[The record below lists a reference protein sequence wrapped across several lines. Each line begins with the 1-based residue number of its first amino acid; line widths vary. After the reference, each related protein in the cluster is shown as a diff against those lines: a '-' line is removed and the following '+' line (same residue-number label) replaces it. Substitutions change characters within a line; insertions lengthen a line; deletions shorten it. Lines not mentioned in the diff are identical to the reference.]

1 MKIAIVSDTHGRC
14 DQVISDL
21 LKRDN
26 IELLIHLGD
35 MVSDAK
41 LIQEKTGLSMH
52 VVRGNND
59 YYDENTPWKM
69 LIRLEGHKILLTHGH
84 HERVGWSNTNL
95 IYAAKEAE
103 VDMVF
108 YGHTH
113 VYDHREE
120 DGIRL
125 LNPGSAGYDRGGE
138 YESYVIMDISKDN
151 IEVER
156 IRLWMGVKLWQVTI
170 LRHDTTSTNEVKCE
184 SMSGPSSSN
193 D

>member
-1 MKIAIVSDTHGRC
+1 MKIAIVSDTHRRC
-14 DQVISDL
+14 DQVINDL
-21 LKRDN
+21 QQREGV
-26 IELLIHLGD
+26 ELLIHLGD

-41 LIQEKTGLSMH
+41 LIQEKIGLPMH

-103 VDMVF
+103 ADMVF

-113 VYDHREE
+113 VYDYRQE
-120 DGIRL
+120 DGIII

-138 YESYVIMDISKDN
+138 YESYVIMDLTKDN

-156 IRLWMGVKLWQVTI
+156 IRLWMGVK
-170 LRHDTTSTNEVKCE
+170 TS
-184 SMSGPSSSN
+184 
-193 D
+193 